1 MFYFI
6 EALRKIIGLLVPH
19 IHYHWDHC
27 GRKYSIN
34 LALAAF
40 ITSLA
45 HNARVLVP
53 LQTAIQLVHS
63 VISLS
68 NARTQSHMASEVPI
82 WMAFSPLIQFNRV
95 FRMVFT
101 ELCPTL
107 LSEGEIFLRIGHF
120 TYYASFFN
128 WILRNFRPQV
138 CRTKRLGSGGS
149 FIRGEI
155 IEMCPTLTNK
165 EEIFGFI
172 YLRGKLLRCVPHWL
186 IKDRYLGL

>member
-6 EALRKIIGLLVPH
+6 EALQKIIGFLVPH
-19 IHYHWDHC
+19 IHYHWDAC

-40 ITSLA
+40 ITSFA

-63 VISLS
+63 IFSLS

-82 WMAFSPLIQFNRV
+82 WMAFSPLIQFNRF

-107 LSEGEIFLRIGHF
+107 LSKGEIFIRRICHF
-120 TYYASFFN
+120 TYYVSFFS
-128 WILRNFRPQV
+128 WIIRNFR
-138 CRTKRLGSGGS
+138 L
-149 FIRGEI
+149 
-155 IEMCPTLTNK
+155 
-165 EEIFGFI
+165 
-172 YLRGKLLRCVPHWL
+172 
-186 IKDRYLGL
+186 